1 MTRNSTRFRIGLLAT
16 LAPLLPLGC
25 SGSVT
30 TTDAAVDQGSPV
42 DQGTAVDVQ
51 TAVDRPT
58 PVDQGTPVDVQTAVD
73 RPVLVDLGTPV
84 DVQVAVDAGF
94 PEDRPVAT
102 DNGISCGTRAE
113 RQCLTFEEVEAR
125 IRTPPGGG
133 GAGFRPIFDAGGVRD
148 AGPEPIDAPRASNG
162 CYAPQVVQ
170 SGCCNPALAVEREG
184 ELCCY
189 TWCDMACCGR
199 PMMVDGSPRSAE
211 TVTASSWVTVPT
223 QTVGGLDASTRAAL
237 AAAWR
242 EDGRMEHASVASFA
256 RFTMELLAMGAP
268 PSLVADAQRAALDE
282 VDHARLCLDL
292 AASLDGATT
301 GPGALDASGALDGLC
316 AEKSVRD
323 AIVEGCVG
331 ETVAALVAQAQ
342 LARAT
347 SPLARTALARI
358 AADEER
364 HANLAWRFV
373 AWAVTS
379 RPELLAV
386 AERAFADALGRS
398 PTAVADVAIGV
409 DAQAWRAW
417 GRLDAAEHAATV
429 REALAEVVGPCAR
442 ALLAGSA
449 LPVVGAVK
457 TAPSAEA

>member
-30 TTDAAVDQGSPV
+30 TTDAAVDQGSPADVPTTTDVQAPVDRPALV
-42 DQGTAVDVQ
+42 DQGN
-51 TAVDRPT
+51 
-58 PVDQGTPVDVQTAVD
+58 PVDVQTAVD
-73 RPVLVDLGTPV
+73 RPALVDQGNPA

-94 PEDRPVAT
+94 PEDRPVAV
-102 DNGISCGTRAE
+102 DNGVVCPGARAE
-113 RQCLTFEEVEAR
+113 RQCLTLEEVEAR
-125 IRTPPGGG
+125 IRTPPLG
-133 GAGFRPIFDAGGVRD
+133 GFRPIFDAGGARD
-148 AGPEPIDAPRASNG
+148 AGPEPIDAPRESNG

-199 PMMVDGSPRSAE
+199 PMVVGGAARSAE
-211 TVTASSWVTVPT
+211 MVASSSWVTAPA
-223 QTVGGLDASTRAAL
+223 QTAGGLDASTRAAL

-256 RFTMELLAMGAP
+256 RFTMELLALGAP
-268 PSLVADAQRAALDE
+268 PELVADAQRAALDE

-292 AASLDGATT
+292 AASLDGATA
-301 GPGALDASGALDGLC
+301 GPGALDFTGALDGLC

-331 ETVAALVAQAQ
+331 ETLAALVAQAQ
-342 LARAT
+342 LAKAT
-347 SPLARTALARI
+347 APEARRALARI

-364 HANLAWRFV
+364 HAGLAWRFV
-373 AWAVTS
+373 AWAVTT
-379 RPELLAV
+379 RPALLAV

-398 PTAVADVAIGV
+398 PSAVAEVAIGV

-417 GRLDAAEHAATV
+417 GRLDAAEHATAV

-442 ALLAGSA
+442 ALLAGTA
-449 LPVVGAVK
+449 LPAGGAI
-457 TAPSAEA
+457 TARSTSAEA